1 MKRKILLSVTFLLI
15 VVGCPEYSRIPVAVE
30 AASPAELQ
38 LDPLYVYVSRRG
50 YRLYKLGP
58 TLPSGLSDGPWK
70 TEGAA
75 GLVAKDPVP
84 GTRPVYQLSK
94 ADASGVR
101 FDYSANS
108 NYVKKATSGATLGDT
123 WTDSGVAF
131 HVAATQLPGTVP
143 LFRIHKAPGLIVTGP
158 DAGKLAP
165 GSDATILTT
174 DAALKDKLVDA
185 GWKDGHALGYVWTK
199 APEGSLPDVS
209 VRQVNAEEFSVKAL
223 IVNEGKANIG
233 AAHLYAHLFLMDNNG
248 KVLFSDGKFVGDIT
262 PGGSRP
268 LSFETGGRSLV
279 GLRYQIKVDIS
290 NLVKESNEA
299 NNVTQPA
306 AFQQKIKI
314 HTDPNAGNR
323 VPLPSILLT
332 AIHPSANGAVYR
344 LAIRNSE
351 AYEALFQSTQVLAP
365 KPCGVGQT
373 DARLIIRF
381 SLVREGQLFNAGC
394 MPLKTIA
401 DFKKLEFEG
410 KAPPRDS
417 DRLRV
422 MIEDRESG
430 QKYSSEA
437 YVVGWFGLDKTL
449 VPAGCKSFLGRAGS
463 HLCTTDQ
470 GMSLCEDFRQK
481 GKPIQCTRAGKQAS
495 K

>member
-1 MKRKILLSVTFLLI
+1 MNRVILLSVTLLLI
-15 VVGCPEYSRIPVAVE
+15 VAVCPEDSRIPVAAE
-30 AASPAELQ
+30 TASPADLK
-38 LDPLYVYVSRRG
+38 LDPLYVHVSRRG

-58 TLPSGLSDGPWK
+58 SLPSGLSDGPWK
-70 TEGAA
+70 TEGAV
-75 GLVAKDPVP
+75 GLVARDPAP

-94 ADASGVR
+94 ADTAGVR

-108 NYVKKATSGATLGDT
+108 NYVKKATSGATLGHT

-131 HVAATQLPGTVP
+131 HVAATQVPGTVP
-143 LFRIHKAPGLIVTGP
+143 LFRIHKAPGLLVTGP

-174 DAALKDKLVDA
+174 DAALKEKLVNE

-199 APEGSLPDVS
+199 APESSLPDLS
-209 VRQVNAEEFSVKAL
+209 VKQVNAEEFSVKAL
-223 IVNEGKANIG
+223 IVNEGKGNIG
-233 AAHLYAHLFLMDNNG
+233 AAHLYAHLFLLDNNG
-248 KVLFSDGKFVGDIT
+248 KVLFSDGKFVGDIA

-299 NNVTQPA
+299 NNVTQLA
-306 AFQQKIKI
+306 AFHKKIKI
-314 HTDPNAGNR
+314 HNDPDAGNR

-344 LAIRNSE
+344 LALRNSE
-351 AYEALFQSTQVLAP
+351 AYETLLQSTQVLAP

-381 SLVREGQLFNAGC
+381 SLLRDGQLFNAGC
-394 MPLKTIA
+394 MPVKTSADLKKM
-401 DFKKLEFEG
+401 DFSSKT
-410 KAPPRDS
+410 PPRDS

-422 MIEDRESG
+422 MLEDRETG
-430 QKYSSEA
+430 QKYASEA

-463 HLCTTDQ
+463 YLCTTNQ
-470 GMSLCEDFRQK
+470 GMNLCEDFRQK
-481 GKPIQCTRAGKQAS
+481 GKPIQCTRAGKQAQ
-495 K
+495 